1 MVLICPGRMTQ
12 THSQFLADKEELSG
26 LDVMVL
32 DAAAAQLA
40 YESKCGTI
48 TLCTNEKYLL
58 EVHKL
63 LSMGSAT
70 SLIESIWTDKAKFDR
85 GQNIS
90 YVEDRLKWLNFRS
103 ARRNTSGWS
112 WTDVATYYCLLAQG
126 GFNYH
131 FDKWSL
137 RIDKGN
143 PVHPDL
149 EQIWQFSN
157 AVRKHTL
164 RYRRRTI
171 YNFPIHEVDKDRTLI
186 YIHIPI
192 RFSQYGCGY
201 AWTRRK
207 LDFVRSQLVELA
219 DLGYK
224 VCVSSL
230 HTRWGREIE
239 GAQNLLPS
247 PLFHPHIYTSLK
259 EPSRYGLNNLSKEVY
274 YAAGV

>member
-1 MVLICPGRMTQ
+1 MALICPGRMTE
-12 THSQFLADKEELSG
+12 THSQFLADKGELSG

-32 DAAAAQLA
+32 DAASAQLA

-48 TLCTNEKYLL
+48 TLCTSEKYLL

-63 LSMGSAT
+63 LSMRSAPA
-70 SLIESIWTDKAKFDR
+70 LIESIWTDKAKFDK
-85 GQNIS
+85 GQNIN

-112 WTDVATYYCLLAQG
+112 WSDVATYYCLLAQG

-131 FDKWSL
+131 FDKWAL
-137 RIDKGN
+137 RIDKGS

-149 EQIWQFSN
+149 EQITQFSYAIN
-157 AVRKHTL
+157 GRIL

-171 YNFPIHEVDKDRTLI
+171 FNFPIHEVDKERTLI
-186 YIHIPI
+186 YIHLPI

-207 LDFVRSQLVELA
+207 LNFVRTQLVELA
-219 DLGYK
+219 ELEYK
-224 VCVSSL
+224 VCVSAL

-239 GAQNLLPS
+239 GINDFLPH
-247 PLFHPHIYTSLK
+247 PLFTPYVYSSLK
-259 EPSRYGLNNLSKEVY
+259 EPSRYGLNNLTREVY